1 MSERNG
7 YEHGVP
13 CWVAAVSHE
22 PERAA
27 GFYAGL
33 FGWETTSSK
42 PADAGSEIFICKLR
56 GRDVAAVVSPAPGAP
71 DPPTAAWGTYVWV
84 QSADAAAAAAADA
97 GGSIVGAPFDSADG
111 GRMAILSD
119 PAGAVFGVWQPGA
132 HRGAELVNEPGAWA
146 MSRLNTRDPEGA
158 KVFYGAIF
166 GWKFDTFEAGEM
178 EVTLWRLPGYVGGE
192 PQQPVPRDVVGV
204 MTPMGDRFPDE
215 ATPHWSVDFWVHD
228 VDAAAARAAE
238 LGGTV
243 LAAPFDSPVGRT
255 AVLAD
260 PLGAMLSVSK
270 VSG

>member
-1 MSERNG
+1 MTSPERTASASSR
-7 YEHGVP
+7 P
-13 CWVAAVSHE
+13 CQSTAVS
-22 PERAA
+22 
-27 GFYAGL
+27 
-33 FGWETTSSK
+33 
-42 PADAGSEIFICKLR
+42 
-56 GRDVAAVVSPAPGAP
+56 APGAASMAASGASALP
-71 DPPTAAWGTYVWV
+71 RPTANRPCSTR
-84 QSADAAAAAAADA
+84 AAK
-97 GGSIVGAPFDSADG
+97 
-111 GRMAILSD
+111 
-119 PAGAVFGVWQPGA
+119 

-146 MSRLNTRDPEGA
+146 MSRLNTRDPKGA
-158 KVFYGAIF
+158 KEFYGAIF

-238 LGGTV
+238 IGGTV

-270 VSG
+270 VNG